1 MECLLN
7 IDKVKQL
14 CEKNEELFEIVKN
27 VKREIPDKTR
37 YRKRIIKEFKL
48 IQKNEFEKVFL
59 HVIDILKMMNG
70 MPHVIRGSAGSSL
83 LCYLLGITNFDP
95 IKENI
100 VLSRFMHKHRHDM
113 PDIDIDVPW
122 FKHKETF
129 QKIYKK

>member
-1 MECLLN
+1 
-7 IDKVKQL
+7 
-14 CEKNEELFEIVKN
+14 VKN
-27 VKREIPDKTR
+27 VKREIPNKKK
-37 YRKRIIKEFKL
+37 YHKRIIKEFKL

-59 HVIDILKMMNG
+59 HVIEILKMMAG

-113 PDIDIDVPW
+113 PDYVED
-122 FKHKETF
+122 
-129 QKIYKK
+129 YKLCNI